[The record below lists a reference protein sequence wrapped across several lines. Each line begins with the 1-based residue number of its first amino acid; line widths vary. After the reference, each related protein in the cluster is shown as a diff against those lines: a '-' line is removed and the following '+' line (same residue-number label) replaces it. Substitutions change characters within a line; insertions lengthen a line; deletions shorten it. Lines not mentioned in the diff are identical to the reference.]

1 MASPGALGRAFRAGG
16 LAAALSTV
24 GSSAPLDCG
33 KLKVSVRP
41 APEGYAAQCLGG
53 AKPAPRSTSPAAPAA
68 PAGGDIAFYVNLRS
82 GGIYSQSFLS
92 APFPT
97 LLFTNRGPQ
106 TAPIFAI
113 DWDAVIDQIF
123 GIDNASR
130 NLGTIN
136 QANGVFTPTV
146 PVTGVTGDT
155 ITGMSIDPTTGTYY
169 ISVTDGSP
177 VTSASLYTLNTTSG
191 AATLVG
197 PIVPT
202 GGPPAIVDIAI
213 SNEGDLY
220 GHDVGGDRILRI
232 DKATAAV
239 EEIGATGFDAN
250 FAQGMDFDASTNT
263 LYLSLF
269 EATGV
274 QNLAT
279 VDLRTGTANIV
290 TTTAQPV
297 ELEMSIHN
305 VRPAMQAVPLDI
317 VLDPA
322 GNQVLEIG
330 EVTTANP
337 IWQNLGTNS
346 IPAGTG
352 VATLFGGPAG
362 PTYNLIDNN
371 ADYPE
376 MTAGGM
382 VTTSDGY
389 TISIDAATRPA
400 QHFDAGINEVLPQA
414 GVLKSWNVHV
424 GGSFSD
430 VPPTNLFYRFIER
443 LLHRGITAGCGPD
456 SFCPDLPVTREQM
469 AVFMV
474 RAKYSN
480 LIPSAC
486 SPPNIFNDVPE
497 TSPFCAWIEDLSRR
511 QVVAGCGGGNYCPDS
526 PVTREQMSVFILRT
540 RFGQDFVP
548 PACGT
553 PFFSDVD
560 PASPFC
566 RYIEEMR
573 RLNYTGGC
581 DTNPPRYCPTVPLTR
596 GQMAVFLIQAFDP
609 PSLF

>member
-1 MASPGALGRAFRAGG
+1 VTHSAVRAIAAGS
-16 LAAALSTV
+16 LAAFLS
-24 GSSAPLDCG
+24 GDAFSAPLDCE
-33 KLKVSVRP
+33 KLKVSVLP
-41 APEGYAAQCLGG
+41 APPGYAAQCLGI
-53 AKPAPRSTSPAAPAA
+53 PALARTPASPSAPL
-68 PAGGDIAFYVNLRS
+68 GGDIAYYLNLRS
-82 GGIYSQSFLS
+82 VGLYSQSFLS

-106 TAPIFAI
+106 TAPIFAM
-113 DWDAVIDQIF
+113 DWDPVADQLW

-130 NLGTIN
+130 NLGTLN

-146 PVTGVTGDT
+146 AVTGVTGDT

-177 VTSASLYTLNTTSG
+177 VTSASLYTLNTVSG

-202 GGPPAIVDIAI
+202 GGAPAIVDIAI

-220 GHDVGGDRILRI
+220 GHDVSGDRILRI

-263 LYLSLF
+263 LYLALY
-269 EATGV
+269 EALGV

-279 VDLRTGTANIV
+279 VNLATGTATIV
-290 TTTAQPV
+290 TTTTQPV

-305 VRPAMQAVPLDI
+305 VRPSMQAVPLEI

-330 EVTTANP
+330 ETTTANP
-337 IWQNLGTNS
+337 IWQNIGTMP

-352 VATLFGGPAG
+352 VATFFGGLPG

-382 VTTSDGY
+382 VTTIDGY

-400 QHFDAGINEVLPQA
+400 QHFDVDLNEVLPQA
-414 GVLKSWNVHV
+414 GVLKSWNFHV
-424 GGSFSD
+424 GGSFAD
-430 VPPTNLFYRFIER
+430 VPSTNPFYRFIEGMF
-443 LLHRGITAGCGPD
+443 HRGTTAGCGQNAYCPD
-456 SFCPDLPVTREQM
+456 LPVTRGQMAVFLVRAKYRDVFPSVCSPPNVFNDVPETSPYCPSIEDLYRRAVTAGCGDGNYCPDLPVTREQM
-469 AVFMV
+469 AVFIM
-474 RAKYSN
+474 
-480 LIPSAC
+480 
-486 SPPNIFNDVPE
+486 
-497 TSPFCAWIEDLSRR
+497 
-511 QVVAGCGGGNYCPDS
+511 
-526 PVTREQMSVFILRT
+526 RT

-548 PACGT
+548 PAPGT
-553 PFFSDVD
+553 PTFSDV
-560 PASPFC
+560 SPLSPYY
-566 RYIEEMR
+566 RYIEEMSR
-573 RLNYTGGC
+573 RGYTAGC
-581 DTNPPRYCPTVPLTR
+581 ATNPPRFCPTEPVTR
-596 GQMAVFLIQAFDP
+596 GQMAVFIIRAFDP
-609 PSLF
+609 PVSLF